1 MTKPFLIKK
10 DLVSMLIL
18 IAAISGTT
26 FVLTQNIYA
35 ASTHMT
41 LHNLSNNT
49 AELWME
55 VPVDPPHCDAKFN
68 STCEA
73 GTEYIWYTIK
83 VSIPNAE
90 SPTWEKQLS
99 GVFGECDVYVTSSDG
114 KYDAEHHCSLVDKI
128 GLEPTAENKTTVR
141 K

>member
-1 MTKPFLIKK
+1 MTKPFLMKK

-18 IAAISGTT
+18 IVAISGTT

-49 AELWME
+49 AELWVE

-83 VSIPNAE
+83 VSIPNTK
-90 SPTWEKQLS
+90 SHTWEKQLS
-99 GVFGECDVYVTSSDG
+99 GVFGECDIYVTSSDE
-114 KYDAEHHCSLVDKI
+114 KYDAEHHFSLVDKI
-128 GLEPTAENKTTVR
+128 EFEQSAENKTAI
-141 K
+141 KK

>member
-1 MTKPFLIKK
+1 MKPFLMKK
-10 DLVSMLIL
+10 NLFCMLIL

-35 ASTHMT
+35 SSTHMT

-49 AELWME
+49 AELWVE
-55 VPVDPPHCDAKFN
+55 VPMDPPHCDAKSN

-99 GVFGECDVYVTSSDG
+99 GVFGQCDVYVTSSDG

-128 GLEPTAENKTTVR
+128 GLEPTAENKTTIR